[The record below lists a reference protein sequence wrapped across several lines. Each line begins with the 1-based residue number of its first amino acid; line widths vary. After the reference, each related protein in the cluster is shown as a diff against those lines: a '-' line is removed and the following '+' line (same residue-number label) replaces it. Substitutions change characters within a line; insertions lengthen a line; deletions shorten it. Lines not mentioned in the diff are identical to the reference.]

1 MTIRQQIR
9 DQAIVEINAAR
20 PIDVPACGKRRYSP
34 GEKTNAPRMAAFFGE
49 EDSKQVGGAAGVLT
63 KRDLILV
70 IQAIAT
76 VENPEDADDAVE
88 PMLEHITAIMGETN
102 LNNLATGV
110 TEISTLWATGEAQVF
125 IIVALTRWRIA
136 FQTKRNDLN
145 AKQ

>member
-1 MTIRQQIR
+1 VSIRSEIR
-9 DQAIVEINAAR
+9 DQAIVELNAS
-20 PIDVPACGKRRYSP
+20 PPVDVPNCGKRRYSP

-49 EDSKQVGGAAGVLT
+49 EDSKPVASVLT

-70 IQAIAT
+70 IQAIAV

-88 PMLEHITAIMGETN
+88 PMLEHITSVMGETN
-102 LNNLATGV
+102 LNGLAHGI

-125 IIVALTRWRIA
+125 IIVALTRWRIGY
-136 FQTKRNDLN
+136 QTKRNDLT